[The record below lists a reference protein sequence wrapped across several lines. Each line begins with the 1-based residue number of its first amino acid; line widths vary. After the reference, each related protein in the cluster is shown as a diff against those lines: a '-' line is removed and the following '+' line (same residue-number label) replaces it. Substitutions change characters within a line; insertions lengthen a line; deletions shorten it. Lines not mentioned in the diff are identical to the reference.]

1 MPTYTYKCQKCG
13 NINDV
18 VQKITDDPLTTCDCG
33 GPLNKVIHPAGI
45 IFKGS
50 GFYKTDYGTG
60 SNSGTKEPSKE
71 TAPSCPSASSCPA
84 ACPANN

>member
-18 VQKITDDPLTTCDCG
+18 MQKITEDPLTECECG
-33 GPLNKVIHPAGI
+33 GSLNKVIHPAGI

-50 GFYKTDYGTG
+50 GFYKTDYDN
-60 SNSGTKEPSKE
+60 NSSKAKPSSKPE
-71 TAPSCPSASSCPA
+71 ASCPA
-84 ACPANN
+84 ANSSCSTACPSNN